1 VRADLLVSS
10 QSPVVHVPDSMVRE
24 ASHLQRR
31 LEMAQKH
38 GSLGGLAILFML
50 GCSLDGGHIDGGT
63 PLPLSI
69 TPVGAGVSFVFA
81 TLPNPGEGVPRVAG
95 ENDRPMPLQ
104 TAGGPNL
111 VTASPQI
118 SSFDFGLTPVG
129 TFQQVTW
136 TILNIGDAAS
146 GTLGINSS
154 NGVDF
159 DASDSFCQS
168 LAPLEDC
175 SLTITYLPQSLGPH
189 SSTFSVTGFPITY
202 TFSGTGRPPFGAE
215 NP

>member
-1 VRADLLVSS
+1 MA
-10 QSPVVHVPDSMVRE
+10 RE
-24 ASHLQRR
+24 
-31 LEMAQKH
+31 H
-38 GSLGGLAILFML
+38 GSLGGLAIVFML
-50 GCSLDGGHIDGGT
+50 GCSLDGSQVNGDT

-69 TPVGAGVSFVFA
+69 TPVGAGVSFGFG
-81 TLPNPGEGVPRVAG
+81 TQPSPGEGVPSVAR
-95 ENDRPMPLQ
+95 ESDHPMPLQ
-104 TAGGPNL
+104 TAGGANL

-118 SSFDFGLTPVG
+118 PSFDFGSTPIG
-129 TFQQVTW
+129 TIQQVTW
-136 TILNIGDAAS
+136 TITNIGDAAS